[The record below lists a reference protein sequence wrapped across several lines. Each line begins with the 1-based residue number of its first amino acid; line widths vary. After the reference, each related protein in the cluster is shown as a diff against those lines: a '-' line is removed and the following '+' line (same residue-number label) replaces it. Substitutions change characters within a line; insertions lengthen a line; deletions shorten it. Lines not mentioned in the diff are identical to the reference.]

1 MHPLGGHSKFAHQ
14 CLEEVQPIEVPI
26 AVENLIDLAL
36 VNQSLQRTKDKGG
49 EVLAHLFLQDL
60 PYMNS

>member
-1 MHPLGGHSKFAHQ
+1 
-14 CLEEVQPIEVPI
+14 VPI

-36 VNQSLQRTKDKGG
+36 VNQSLQRTKEKGRK
-49 EVLAHLFLQDL
+49 VLAHLFLQDL